1 MSRGAKGTPKP
12 AATPAAAKPRERA
25 DWRERKRI
33 NAARAAAQR
42 EALAM
47 IRVEPPPL
55 PADEDESGWRALIC
69 SLPGYD
75 PYAQADGAEFV
86 PEAAREPIEWIE
98 ANVTHLEGQKSGQ
111 NFVLERWQRAVVAN
125 IFGWIREDGTR
136 RFREVLIYVTKKAGK
151 STLVMALTL
160 YLFVKDDEPG
170 AKVYCAAA
178 KREQARI
185 IWDACKLQLA
195 RIDPTEVIASRF
207 QHSIVKPDGGFLKP
221 ISAEAGTEDG
231 MNPSAFVLDELHRQP
246 DANLV
251 NMARLSSKTRAQPLM
266 IYLTTADEDRD
277 SVCNDMWKRA
287 LRVRDNRGDPQRPG
301 YEPRFLPVVY
311 QAEPT
316 DDWTSPETWRKAA
329 PSLGVTI
336 SEADY
341 AEECRLAREDPTL
354 EADFKRYMLN
364 LRTRTAVRAFD
375 LAKWDLCREEYQET
389 ELERRAGGG
398 PECIAGLDL
407 SSTTDITALVLL
419 FLGSGRTLSWYW
431 VPEQAAKKRDKGNDP
446 LYLRWGAS
454 RPGRRPLLTLTEGDQ
469 LDERRVTA
477 EVVEILR
484 RFNVREVGID
494 PYNAL
499 RYEQALQAAGLR
511 VFEVEQNIRVQ
522 SEPLKKLSTMIGAR
536 EIRHDGNPVLRWM
549 VGNAEVGKDHK
560 DSWTLRKPKG
570 GDKVDGVAALVNAVA
585 RMLVQPAAKA
595 SVYETRGA
603 RLL

>member
-1 MSRGAKGTPKP
+1 MTARPVRSEVGQASP
-12 AATPAAAKPRERA
+12 KPRERQ

-47 IRVEPPPL
+47 VRVEPPPL
-55 PADEDESGWRALIC
+55 PADDDEAGWRDLIC
-69 SLPGYD
+69 SLPRFD
-75 PYAQADGAEFV
+75 PHAQSDGAEFV
-86 PEAAREPIEWIE
+86 PEAARDAIEWIQD
-98 ANVTHLEGQKSGQ
+98 NVTHLEGAKAGQ
-111 NFVLERWQRAVVAN
+111 NFVLERWQRAAVAN
-125 IFGWIREDGTR
+125 AFGWIRPDGTR
-136 RFREVLIYVTKKAGK
+136 RFREVLIYVPKKAGK

-160 YLFVKDDEPG
+160 YLFVKDDEMG

-178 KREQARI
+178 AQKQARI
-185 IWDACKLQLA
+185 IWDACKLQLS
-195 RIDPTEVIASRF
+195 RIDPTEAVASRF

-221 ISAEAGTEDG
+221 IASDIKTEDG
-231 MNPSAFVLDELHRQP
+231 FNPHAFVLDELHRQP
-246 DANLV
+246 NAKLV
-251 NMARLSSKTRAQPLM
+251 NTARLSSKTRSQPMM

-277 SVCNDMWKRA
+277 SVCNDMWRRA
-287 LRVRDNRGDPQRPG
+287 LRVLANGGDRDRPG
-301 YEPRFLPVVY
+301 WEPRFLPVVY
-311 QAEPT
+311 QAEPE
-316 DDWTSPETWRKAA
+316 DDWTSPATWRKAA

-336 SEADY
+336 SEEDY

-375 LAKWDLCREEYQET
+375 LAKWDACREDYT
-389 ELERRAGGG
+389 EQSLEQKGGVG

-431 VPEQAAKKRDKGNDP
+431 VPEEAAKRRDKGNDP
-446 LYLRWGAS
+446 MYLRWGAQ

-477 EVVEILR
+477 DVVSILR
-484 RFNVREVGID
+484 RFRVREVGID

-511 VFEVEQNIRVQ
+511 VLEVEQNIRVQ

-549 VGNAEVGKDHK
+549 IGNAEVGKDHK

-570 GDKVDGVAALVNAVA
+570 ADKVDGVAALVNAVA
-585 RMLVQPAAKA
+585 RMLVQPAPRAA
-595 SVYETRGA
+595 PSV